1 MNSGRPVWHAS
12 IARWSKTAVI
22 PIARWGDGVRRE
34 ARRMLN
40 QTLDGIGQGE
50 AVEHVMRTAIAVHW
64 RKALSDSEMAMLPEQ
79 WLAIPA
85 RDEFSPDD
93 LIEMRL

>member
-1 MNSGRPVWHAS
+1 
-12 IARWSKTAVI
+12 
-22 PIARWGDGVRRE
+22 
-34 ARRMLN
+34 MLN

>member
-1 MNSGRPVWHAS
+1 M
-12 IARWSKTAVI
+12 
-22 PIARWGDGVRRE
+22 RRE
-34 ARRMLN
+34 GRRVLN
-40 QTLDGIGQGE
+40 RTLDGIGQGE
-50 AVEHVMRTAIAVHW
+50 AVEHMPRTAIAVHW
-64 RKALSDSEMAMLPEQ
+64 RKSLSDSEMAMLSGQ